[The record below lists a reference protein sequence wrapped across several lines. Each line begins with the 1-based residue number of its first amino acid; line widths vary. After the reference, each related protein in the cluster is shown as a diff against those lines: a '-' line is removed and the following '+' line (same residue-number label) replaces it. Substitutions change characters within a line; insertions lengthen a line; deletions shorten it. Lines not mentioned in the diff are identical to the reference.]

1 MIVTHRTVIVETD
14 TTMAAAIATACPEG
28 TSVVAR
34 VDAAFAQPAGSG
46 DDVTLA
52 LVIGPSIDLDAA
64 LTATERLRRDDP
76 RTAVIL
82 ICRRL
87 DTSTLAAALRA
98 GVHEVL
104 SQHALADLAHAISHA
119 HATRSRVKRADDV
132 PVPRRARVTT
142 VFAAKGGVGKTTV
155 STSLASSLAARGE
168 KTALV
173 DLDVAFGDVAVTLN
187 LFPARDIS
195 DAAMVGD
202 SLDLTTLESM
212 LTVHASG
219 LKVLAAPHEPGRSE
233 LITPESVTRV
243 IELLAA
249 TYDHVLVDTPPALD
263 ERVLAAIDTS
273 DLALLVATLDVPAL
287 KNLRAALDT
296 LTLIGV
302 SPERQRVLLNRADA
316 EVGVS
321 LADVPAALGRP
332 VSAILPSSRDVPG
345 AVNRGEV
352 LVTANPRHPF
362 SVAIARIATDL
373 SRTDD
378 IESPS
383 ISIPPVSGA
392 LLRDRLRVGPWRR
405 AAATSTAGAA

>member
-1 MIVTHRTVIVETD
+1 MTAAHRTVIVEPD
-14 TTMAAAIATACPEG
+14 STMAAAIVTACPEG
-28 TSVVAR
+28 TSVVSR
-34 VDAAFAQPAGSG
+34 LDSQLTPPAGSS
-46 DDVTLA
+46 DDGTQV
-52 LVIGPSIDLDAA
+52 LVIGPSVDLDAA
-64 LTATERLRRDDP
+64 LTTAERLRRDDP
-76 RTAVIL
+76 RAAVIL
-82 ICRRL
+82 ISRRL
-87 DTSTLAAALRA
+87 DTSTLVAALRS

-104 SQHALADLAHAISHA
+104 SQHSLAELAHSISHA
-119 HATRSRVKRADDV
+119 HSTRARVKRADDV
-132 PVPRRARVTT
+132 PVHRRARVTT

-155 STSLASSLAARGE
+155 STSLASSLASRGE
-168 KTALV
+168 KTALL

-195 DAAMVGD
+195 DAAIVGD
-202 SLDLTTLESM
+202 SLDHPTLQSM
-212 LTVHASG
+212 LTEHASG
-219 LKVLAAPHEPGRSE
+219 LTVLAAPHEPGRSE

-249 TYDHVLVDTPPALD
+249 SHDHVLIDTPPALD
-263 ERVLAAIDTS
+263 ERVLAAIDLS
-273 DLALLVATLDVPAL
+273 DLILLVATLDVPAL

-302 SPERQRVLLNRADA
+302 SADRQRVLLNRADA

-373 SRTDD
+373 SQADD
-378 IESPS
+378 NALPTTST
-383 ISIPPVSGA
+383 PPIAGA
-392 LLRDRLRVGPWRR
+392 FLRDRLRARPWRR
-405 AAATSTAGAA
+405 TAATSSVGAP